1 MLGSGVEIGV
11 RSLGGVG
18 FQVPSRG
25 QVSGVECWGRILIQS
40 QISNHMFGVKSQCC
54 GQVSSQVLGQGRVLR
69 SRLDLQD
76 RIPIQKL
83 DLELN
88 VGVGNGSGDQ
98 IPIQKLD
105 LESNIGVRSS
115 VGLDLGWDLN
125 LRSGSDGQS

>member
-1 MLGSGVEIGV
+1 M
-11 RSLGGVG
+11 
-18 FQVPSRG
+18 
-25 QVSGVECWGRILIQS
+25 
-40 QISNHMFGVKSQCC
+40 
-54 GQVSSQVLGQGRVLR
+54 
-69 SRLDLQD
+69 
-76 RIPIQKL
+76 

-125 LRSGSDGQS
+125 LRSGSDG